1 MTGGSTVIGESLS
14 RLIDAEHGEAL
25 HAAVQILTDRF
36 LEDLALLEESEDF
49 SQTSMEGFLPRKNL
63 RRYGPGFARRFFVCM
78 VIVGGKLFSKK
89 REELCCV
96 AEELALNAII
106 EQAESVL
113 EMDGTEA
120 DYSVLVDSAFQD
132 LDFELMFQDELD
144 GFEDTEAAKQMGVG
158 FLRFEDWFAQFKNTG
173 PVHPYCQE

>member
-1 MTGGSTVIGESLS
+1 MIGESLS
-14 RLIDAEHGEAL
+14 RLINQDHRKAL

-36 LEDLALLEESEDF
+36 SEDLALLDESEDF
-49 SQTSMEGFLPRKNL
+49 SQTSMESFLPRKNL

-78 VIVGGKLFSKK
+78 IVVGGKLFSKK

-113 EMDGTEA
+113 EMMGGKEA
-120 DYSVLVDSAFQD
+120 DYSALIDSAFQD
-132 LDFELMFQDELD
+132 LDFEILFNDELD
-144 GFEDTEAAKQMGVG
+144 GFEATEAAKQMGVG
-158 FLRFEDWFAQFKNTG
+158 YLRFDDWFTQFKNTG
-173 PVHPYCQE
+173 PVHPYCQD